1 MKAMRYLILS
11 LSMAYP
17 VLGQGDIQVLKSQ
30 IAEKSGLLAITAKGF
45 EARNK
50 EYQDILADYEKTK
63 ANREN
68 MEKARAN
75 ARELYERASQN
86 IDLVSAENL
95 STLLADY
102 QNADKALKSA
112 QKDEDAVFARMNLA
126 EAGVR
131 ELHRRLEGEQIVIL
145 GIQARLYDLEMQKPV
160 WAEGY
165 GESILDENKTMVE
178 CKRLALEYAKRDAM
192 EKGGKMLVES
202 LTEVENFMLTKDEIK
217 ARAAVQIVDQ
227 DASGDYGKAVQVVL
241 GDMIKFTAKVRLMVK
256 SVDTYNPYAAKAAGL
271 KGIKTATDEHPSPS
285 EPRADQ
291 EASPRTDGILLFEAF
306 DDNRNRWA
314 IWENGESYDSFIENG
329 CYVFESKTILN
340 CSEVIVPPFHKP
352 KNFDIEV
359 VSIWKSGV
367 IKSRYGLILGKDRD
381 TYYTFGTS
389 GNGHAVVGLNIDK
402 LARPEPIDWQLNA
415 ARPGNGFTFNQL
427 KIEVRGD
434 RIAYYVND
442 RLVGRVTNEIVT
454 DPWVVGVMVQDRQK
468 IAFDNLKIISR

>member
-1 MKAMRYLILS
+1 
-11 LSMAYP
+11 MAYP

-30 IAEKSGLLAITAKGF
+30 IAEKSSLLAFTAKDF

-50 EYQDILADYEKTK
+50 EYQAILADYEKAK

-68 MEKARAN
+68 MEKARAKTK
-75 ARELYERASQN
+75 ELYERASQN
-86 IDLVSAENL
+86 IDLISAENL

-102 QNADKALKSA
+102 QDADKALKSA

-126 EAGVR
+126 GAGVR
-131 ELHRRLEGEQIVIL
+131 ELHRRLEGQQIEIL
-145 GIQARLYDLEMQKPV
+145 GIQASLYDLEMQKPV

-192 EKGGKMLVES
+192 EKGGKMLMES

-217 ARAAVQIVDQ
+217 TRAAVQIVDQ
-227 DASGDYGKAVQVVL
+227 DASGDYGKAEQVVQ

-271 KGIKTATDEHPSPS
+271 KGIKTATDEQPSPS
-285 EPRADQ
+285 DPRADHK
-291 EASPRTDGILLFEAF
+291 APSPSDAILLSETFN
-306 DDNRNRWA
+306 DNRNHWA
-314 IWENGESYDSFIENG
+314 IWKNGEGYDSFIENG
-329 CYVFESKTILN
+329 CYIFESKTILN
-340 CSEVIVPPFHKP
+340 YAEVIVPPFHKP
-352 KNFDIEV
+352 QNFDLEV

-367 IKSRYGLILGKDRD
+367 DNSRYGLILGKDRD
-381 TYYTFGTS
+381 TYYTFGIS
-389 GNGHAVVGLNIDK
+389 GNGQAVVGLNVDK
-402 LARPEPIDWQLNA
+402 FARPELIDWQLNA
-415 ARPGNGFTFNQL
+415 ARPGDGFIFNRL

-434 RIAYYVND
+434 RIDYYVND
-442 RLVGRVTNEIVT
+442 RLIGHVTNAIVA